1 MLTGTEERTCR
12 ALALRATVQALAVS
26 TDELDLA
33 PEPVEEDV
41 LELHSLFDHGG
52 APVWLGVAR
61 CSSGKWSVLSEHN
74 ELSTEA
80 VQSLEL
86 RRNQEPNFSSQDLY
100 ALMMRRLGFFHS
112 RGWS

>member
-12 ALALRATVQALAVS
+12 ALALRAAVQSLAHS
-26 TDELDLA
+26 TDDLA
-33 PEPVEEDV
+33 PDPQEDV
-41 LELHSLFDHGG
+41 LELHSLLDHGG

-61 CSSGKWSVLSEHN
+61 CSSGRWPVLSEHN
-74 ELSTEA
+74 ELLTEA